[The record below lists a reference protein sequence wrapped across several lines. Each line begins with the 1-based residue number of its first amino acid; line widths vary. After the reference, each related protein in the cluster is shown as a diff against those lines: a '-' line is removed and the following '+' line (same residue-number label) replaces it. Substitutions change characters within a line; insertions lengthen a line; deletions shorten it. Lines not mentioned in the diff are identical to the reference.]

1 MCVLDVLFTM
11 LYCCTHN
18 SLFHG
23 FLQLSALCF
32 HLSKSLIYFSFV
44 KDHVKGKLDW
54 VVRDDLLSRFSR
66 GLCSEQLQN
75 KRSKHVTS
83 ARVYLSCF
91 YFLSLFAQS
100 PTGYLW
106 LYCTL
111 RRFKSFLVC
120 HNKVLMFPSRKS
132 SCKKS
137 MVNKLLCKRSVLIE
151 LRLIVAQLILS
162 LMVQPYVSLYR

>member
-1 MCVLDVLFTM
+1 MSFLHALHTTPFSMISTA
-11 LYCCTHN
+11 LY
-18 SLFHG
+18 S
-23 FLQLSALCF
+23 
-32 HLSKSLIYFSFV
+32 YFSFV
-44 KDHVKGKLDW
+44 KEYVEGKPDW
-54 VVRDDLLSRFSR
+54 VVKDDLLSRFSR
-66 GLCSEQLQN
+66 GLYSDQLQN
-75 KRSKHVTS
+75 KKSKHVTS

-137 MVNKLLCKRSVLIE
+137 MVNKLLCKISVLIE
-151 LRLIVAQLILS
+151 FRLIVAQLILS
-162 LMVQPYVSLYR
+162 WWYSLMTMQIIDGYDNKFVYIIA